1 MNLAK
6 ECEHVTR
13 FIVRGITG
21 DDTCLP
27 QIEKSIDDQPFAGL
41 VQYIRSTGVKN
52 NSEIVLLAN
61 KKKKIV
67 SALLTEERAVIYDPF
82 TCDKKSF
89 DGKKYQLVTGP
100 SFEVVKRIKAAE
112 LLAFM
117 VDPSYCHKSYM
128 DVYRRE
134 QSMDQIERL
143 VFRVLRTAICEL
155 NKQPNDVLF
164 VAGSGRYAK
173 QNGLE
178 IANILNTITSNIDEL
193 HSLSV
198 EHDYQLA
205 VYELHEPTRDYDTYI
220 VWPIC
225 KNQRMLEHSGKGY
238 LCSNDLHVTGLVDF
252 RNFGTEIFLHSVPA
266 YYKEIRRY
274 RLADLIALLRY

>member
-41 VQYIRSTGVKN
+41 VQYIRSSGVRDT
-52 NSEIVLLAN
+52 SEIVLLSY
-61 KKKKIV
+61 KKRIV
-67 SALLTEERAVIYDPF
+67 SALIAEKESIIYDPLA
-82 TCDKKSF
+82 TDKKVF
-89 DGKKYQLVTGP
+89 DGNQYRLATGP

-117 VDPSYCHKSYM
+117 VDPAYCYKSYV
-128 DVYRRE
+128 DVCRRE
-134 QSMDQIERL
+134 ENMDQIERM
-143 VFRVLRTAICEL
+143 VFRVLRTALCEM
-155 NKQPNDVLF
+155 NKQTNDVLF

-178 IANILNTITSNIDEL
+178 IATVLSTITTDVDTL
-193 HSLSV
+193 CDLSI

-205 VYELHEPTRDYDTYI
+205 VYELNEPTKDYDRFI
-220 VWPIC
+220 AWPVC

-238 LCSNDLHVTGLVDF
+238 LCAHDLQSKGIFDF
-252 RNFGTEIFLHSVPA
+252 RNFGTQIFLHSVPA

-274 RLADLIALLRY
+274 RLADLLSLLRY